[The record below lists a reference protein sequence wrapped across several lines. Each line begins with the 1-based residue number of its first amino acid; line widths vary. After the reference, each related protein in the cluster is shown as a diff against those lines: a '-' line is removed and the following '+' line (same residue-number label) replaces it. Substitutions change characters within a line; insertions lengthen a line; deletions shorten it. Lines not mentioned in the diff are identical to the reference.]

1 MYELLQVAAVWLMY
15 DNILTKINKISGVA
29 NSLNDQLVN
38 VENLLRS
45 SESRYCLLIEKDND
59 QLHGQKCR
67 LNDWEMQH
75 PIKKK
80 VLLESFTR
88 CLISLSQTEVKFEYC
103 IFYVYSLPSY

>member
-15 DNILTKINKISGVA
+15 DNILTKINKISCVA
-29 NSLNDQLVN
+29 NSLYDKLIN
-38 VENLLRS
+38 VENLLLS

-75 PIKKK
+75 PIKENSPLGKFYT
-80 VLLESFTR
+80 LSD
-88 CLISLSQTEVKFEYC
+88 LIKSNRGK
-103 IFYVYSLPSY
+103 I